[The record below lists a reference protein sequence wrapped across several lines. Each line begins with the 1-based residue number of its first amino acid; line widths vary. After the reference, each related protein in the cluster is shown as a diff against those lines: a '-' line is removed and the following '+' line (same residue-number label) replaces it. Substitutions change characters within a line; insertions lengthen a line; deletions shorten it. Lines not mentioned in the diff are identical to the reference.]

1 MKPVTLTLIALIL
14 TGCTSA
20 ANLKPGV
27 LRCMVED
34 GFDKTTEGL
43 SLTVYD
49 RTLQE
54 VWNATLRGATAITH
68 ADSRTKIIE
77 QQPPRF
83 IRLEGATFFRVETAS
98 FTGIFLI
105 PDGDAIQIQVTK
117 IYKARMAVGHYG
129 PTEGDYLRAIQRELA
144 QLPSAST
151 SPRAPR

>member
-27 LRCMVED
+27 LRGMVED

-77 QQPPRF
+77 QQSPRF
-83 IRLEGATFFRVETAS
+83 ITLEGATFFRIETAS

-105 PDGDAIQIQVTK
+105 PDGPAIQIQVTK

-144 QLPSAST
+144 RLPSAAT
-151 SPRAPR
+151 LPRAPR

>member
-1 MKPVTLTLIALIL
+1 MKPLTLALIALL
-14 TGCTSA
+14 LAGCTSA

-27 LRCMVED
+27 LRGMVED

-68 ADSRTKIIE
+68 ADSRTTIIE

-83 IRLEGATFFRVETAS
+83 IKLEGATFFRIETAS

-105 PDGDAIQIQVTK
+105 PDGDAVQIQVTK
-117 IYKARMAVGHYG
+117 IYKARMAMGHYG